1 MKLNLF
7 ALTAALL
14 ASTASVFAA
23 DLPFEPIASPAPV
36 QAIAVEPVAPINLT
50 PDERISD
57 AFEAYDW
64 NGFSVGVHG
73 MWGKGKA
80 NYLDSAL
87 SLDTDSFGGGVE
99 AGYDFQHGALVT
111 GLAAD
116 LSYIP
121 LQAGS
126 GFTATAVDAAGNVT
140 NTLAGNV
147 EQELQWLSTVRG
159 RVGYAFQQAPVMVY
173 GTGGFAFGQV
183 KHSVSATDTDVGG
196 VVTAYDAEQKKTHY
210 GYTIGAGAKYAIN
223 DAVALGMEYQ
233 YVDLGKERVFDS
245 SGYNVNSDA
254 TANIVK
260 FGISTKF

>member
-64 NGFSVGVHG
+64 NGFSIGVHG
-73 MWGKGKA
+73 MWGKGDA
-80 NYLDSAL
+80 NYFDSAL
-87 SLDTDSFGGGVE
+87 SLDTESFGGGVE

-116 LSYIP
+116 ISYLP
-121 LQAGS
+121 LDATS
-126 GFTATAVDAAGNVT
+126 GFAATIVDGAGVTT
-140 NTLAGNV
+140 NTLTGDV

-183 KHSVSATDTDVGG
+183 KHTASGTDVDAGG
-196 VVTAYDAEQKKTHY
+196 VATAFAYDEKKMHY

-223 DAVALGMEYQ
+223 DSVALGMEYQ
-233 YVDLGKERVFDS
+233 YVDLGKEQVFDA